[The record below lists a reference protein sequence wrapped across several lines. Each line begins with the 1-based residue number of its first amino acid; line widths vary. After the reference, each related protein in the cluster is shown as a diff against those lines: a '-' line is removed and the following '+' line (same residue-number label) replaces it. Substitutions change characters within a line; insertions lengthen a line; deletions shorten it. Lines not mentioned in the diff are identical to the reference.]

1 MTDVAVVGFAQSPCG
16 VREDATTSGVEMLV
30 PIFAEVFGATGLTKA
45 DIGFWCSGSSD
56 YLAGRAFSFV
66 SAVDAIGAVPPAMES
81 HVEMDGAWALYE
93 AWVKI
98 LTGEAEIALAYGFGK
113 SSGAELRR
121 VLALQLDPYLLAP
134 LWPDSVSVAA
144 LQARL
149 GLEAGRWTEKDMA
162 EVAAR
167 SRAAAAAN
175 PRAQV
180 SGEVTADDLLARPY
194 VAEPLRAHDCAPVG
208 DGAAVV
214 IMASAERARDLCARP
229 AWITGFAH
237 RIDSGSL
244 GARDLLA
251 VPSAAA
257 AARAAGISAGIA
269 PVEVGP
275 VEVAPVEVAPV
286 DVAPVE
292 VAELHAPFTHQEI
305 LLREALGLGDGVAVN
320 PSGGALCGNPM
331 FAAGLARIG
340 MAAQA
345 VMSGQAQRALGH
357 ATSGPALQQNLVCVL
372 ERGGTMKQLAAVLGV
387 GQTRHRSK
395 RTDVSIAGLCREAA
409 DRALQD
415 AGLALADIDAVVVG
429 KAPDLFEGVM
439 MPELYLA
446 DALGAVGKPLLR
458 VHTAGSVG
466 GATGIVAASLVQAG
480 LHRRVLAVAF
490 EKQSESN
497 AMWALS
503 IAPPFSL
510 PVVAGAGGY
519 FAPHIRAYIRRSG
532 APSHI
537 GAMVAVKDRRNG
549 ALNPYA
555 HLQQADITLES
566 VQASPMLWDPVRYDE
581 TCPSSDGACAVVIGD
596 EAAAEASQAPV
607 AWIRATAMRSE
618 PTMFAGKDHVN
629 PRAGAEAAAAL
640 WRQAGITDPLDEID
654 VAEIYVPFSWY
665 EPMWLENLGF
675 AAPGEGWRLT
685 EAGETAIGGR
695 LPVNPSGG
703 VLSSNPIGASGLLRF
718 AEAALQVMGKAG
730 AHQVPGAR
738 TALGHAY
745 GGGSQFFSM
754 WVVSSTPR

>member
-1 MTDVAVVGFAQSPCG
+1 VTEVAVVGFAQSPCG

-66 SAVDAIGAVPPAMES
+66 SAVDAIGAVPPTMES

-93 AWVKI
+93 AWAKV

-121 VLALQLDPYLLAP
+121 LLALQLDPYLLAP
-134 LWPDSVSVAA
+134 LWPDSVSIAA

-149 GLEAGRWTEKDMA
+149 GLQAGRWTEKDMA

-167 SRAAAAAN
+167 SRAAALAN

-257 AARAAGISAGIA
+257 AARAAGADG
-269 PVEVGP
+269 VEI
-275 VEVAPVEVAPV
+275 
-286 DVAPVE
+286 APVE

-305 LLREALGLGDGVAVN
+305 LLREELGLGDGVAVN

-372 ERGGTMKQLAAVLGV
+372 
-387 GQTRHRSK
+387 
-395 RTDVSIAGLCREAA
+395 
-409 DRALQD
+409 
-415 AGLALADIDAVVVG
+415 
-429 KAPDLFEGVM
+429 
-439 MPELYLA
+439 
-446 DALGAVGKPLLR
+446 
-458 VHTAGSVG
+458 
-466 GATGIVAASLVQAG
+466 
-480 LHRRVLAVAF
+480 
-490 EKQSESN
+490 
-497 AMWALS
+497 
-503 IAPPFSL
+503 
-510 PVVAGAGGY
+510 
-519 FAPHIRAYIRRSG
+519 SG
-532 APSHI
+532 
-537 GAMVAVKDRRNG
+537 
-549 ALNPYA
+549 
-555 HLQQADITLES
+555 
-566 VQASPMLWDPVRYDE
+566 
-581 TCPSSDGACAVVIGD
+581 
-596 EAAAEASQAPV
+596 EAS
-607 AWIRATAMRSE
+607 
-618 PTMFAGKDHVN
+618 
-629 PRAGAEAAAAL
+629 
-640 WRQAGITDPLDEID
+640 
-654 VAEIYVPFSWY
+654 
-665 EPMWLENLGF
+665 
-675 AAPGEGWRLT
+675 
-685 EAGETAIGGR
+685 
-695 LPVNPSGG
+695 
-703 VLSSNPIGASGLLRF
+703 
-718 AEAALQVMGKAG
+718 
-730 AHQVPGAR
+730 
-738 TALGHAY
+738 
-745 GGGSQFFSM
+745 
-754 WVVSSTPR
+754 